1 MYRFNVAHPH
11 GRSRGFTLVEILA
24 VVVIIGIASAIVIP
38 QIGSR
43 DDLKGAAAARV
54 LVADL
59 IYAQNLAVATQSTT
73 YVKFDTANN
82 KYSLLT
88 VANSGGDTFAKHPLT
103 QQNYT
108 VTFGSSSKGLESV
121 SIYS

>member
-1 MYRFNVAHPH
+1 MYSSNSAHFR
-11 GRSRGFTLVEILA
+11 RSGFTLVEILA

-38 QIGSR
+38 QIGNR

-82 KYSLLT
+82 KYTILT
-88 VANSGGDTFAKHPLT
+88 AASSGGDTIAKHPLT
-103 QQNYT
+103 QQNY
-108 VTFGSSSKGLESV
+108 VVMF
-121 SIYS
+121 